1 MFVDHIHLNNN
12 DTVIAG
18 TNLGGGGEVNIDYN
32 KMANAIS
39 KIQVNTTTQYDSFKA
54 KNQSSNHGSYQSDI
68 RHQTKFA

>member
-1 MFVDHIHLNNN
+1 
-12 DTVIAG
+12 
-18 TNLGGGGEVNIDYN
+18 
-32 KMANAIS
+32 MATAIS